1 MRAPVQSVG
10 LAAFTGVAERRGEP
24 SAWDPSIPLETE
36 FAVHVN
42 ALSVDS
48 LFALYERTRFL
59 YPAKAARLTP
69 HLDVVRENWRRLLQA
84 GDSLLYVLTAGTD
97 EDGLASVA
105 VWRTTHDSW
114 VWQHLVCEGN
124 PLGSRSVMLGGLV
137 RCVRQSIG
145 ESQQNWFRPENRFPA
160 RVFGTMVES
169 LGDSLSS
176 VERHLY
182 FAVPRL
188 DGRLHALAA
197 CAAHQSRGVHV
208 VPYDASHHEA
218 LCALAALARGRVYVT
233 AEALDCDVDLET
245 VGSLYRSVGL
255 RRTRQ
260 VWLAYRA
267 GADRPV
273 GAALAYRG
281 PLGLNFSFLESRCD
295 LLLQPGLSEAEAAAV
310 SESLMAAVLPAYA
323 DFELD
328 DIPVVADEAAA
339 PSLYALGGQ
348 FLRNYCQG
356 IWLKDGQ
363 PQLYRHV
370 DRFYT
375 RLMNRV
381 ERRPSTG
388 PGRPERRVEGR
399 TVHTLAS

>member
-1 MRAPVQSVG
+1 MSAPLQSVA
-10 LAAFTGVAERRGEP
+10 LPAYAEPADTHIEPSPGEP
-24 SAWDPSIPLETE
+24 AIQFDTDYGIR
-36 FAVHVN
+36 VN
-42 ALSVDS
+42 ALSVDQ
-48 LFALYERTRFL
+48 LFALYERARFL

-69 HLDVVRENWRRLLQA
+69 YLGVVRDNWQRLLDA
-84 GDSLLYVLTAGTD
+84 GDSLLYVLTAGND
-97 EDGLASVA
+97 DDGYASVA

-124 PLGSRSVMLGGLV
+124 PLRSRAVMLGGLV
-137 RCVRQSIG
+137 RCMRQELG
-145 ESQQNWFRPENRFPA
+145 DSQQNWFRPDNRFPA
-160 RVFGTMVES
+160 RVFGSMTDS

-176 VERHLY
+176 VQRHLY

-188 DGRLHALAA
+188 DGRLHAIAA
-197 CAAHQSRGVHV
+197 CAAHRAHGLQI
-208 VPYDASHHEA
+208 VPCDASQHEA
-218 LCALAALARGRVYVT
+218 LRALAVLARGRVYVA
-233 AEALDCDVDLET
+233 AEALDRDVDLREADC
-245 VGSLYRSVGL
+245 LYRRAGL

-267 GADRPV
+267 GGGEPV
-273 GAALAYRG
+273 GAALACRG
-281 PLGLNFSFLESRCD
+281 PLGLNFSFIENRCD
-295 LLLQPGLSEAEAAAV
+295 LLLHPGLSPEDAAAV

-328 DIPVVADEAAA
+328 DIPVVADDAAA
-339 PSLYALGGQ
+339 ASLDALGGQ
-348 FLRNYCQG
+348 LLRNYCQG

-381 ERRPSTG
+381 ERRPSTRS
-388 PGRPERRVEGR
+388 GRPERRAEGG
-399 TVHTLAS
+399 TVSTLAS

>member
-10 LAAFTGVAERRGEP
+10 LAVYDGGAERCSEGA
-24 SAWDPSIPLETE
+24 AWDPSIPLESE
-36 FAVHVN
+36 FPIHVN
-42 ALSVDS
+42 ALSVDA

-59 YPAKAARLTP
+59 YPAKAARLIP
-69 HLDVVRENWRRLLQA
+69 HLEVVRENWRRLLQA

-97 EDGLASVA
+97 ADGLASVA

-176 VERHLY
+176 VQPHLY

-188 DGRLHALAA
+188 DGRLHAVAA
-197 CAAHQSRGVHV
+197 CAPRQERHV
-208 VPYDASHHEA
+208 RIVPYDASQHEA
-218 LCALAALARGRVYVT
+218 LCALAARARGGVYVT

-245 VGSLYRSVGL
+245 VGCLYRSVGL

-260 VWLAYRA
+260 VWLAYHA
-267 GADRPV
+267 GADRPA

-295 LLLQPGLSEAEAAAV
+295 LLLQPGLSQAEAAAV

-328 DIPVVADEAAA
+328 DIPVVADVAAA
-339 PSLYALGGQ
+339 PSLYALGGE

-381 ERRPSTG
+381 ERR
-388 PGRPERRVEGR
+388 

>member
-1 MRAPVQSVG
+1 MSASRQSLG
-10 LAAFTGVAERRGEP
+10 LAAYAKVADRRTEP
-24 SAWDPSIPLETE
+24 SASDLATALESD
-36 FAVHVN
+36 FRIQVN
-42 ALSVDS
+42 ALGIDD
-48 LFALYERTRFL
+48 LFALYERAGFL

-69 HLDVVRENWRRLLQA
+69 HLAVVRDNWRRLLQA
-84 GDSLLYVLTAGTD
+84 GGSLLYVLTAGND
-97 EDGLASVA
+97 ADGYASVA
-105 VWRTTHDSW
+105 VWRTTNDSW

-124 PLGSRSVMLGGLV
+124 PLRSRAVMLGGLV
-137 RCVRQSIG
+137 RCVREEIG

-160 RVFGTMVES
+160 RVFGTMPES
-169 LGDSLSS
+169 LGDSLSA
-176 VERHLY
+176 VQRHLY

-188 DGRLHALAA
+188 DGRLHAIAA
-197 CAAHQSRGVHV
+197 CAPHRSSGVHI
-208 VPYDASHHEA
+208 VPYDASRHEA
-218 LCALAALARGRVYVT
+218 LCALAALARGSVYIT
-233 AEALDCDVDLET
+233 AEALADDVDLHT
-245 VGSLYRSVGL
+245 VDCLYRRAGL

-267 GADRPV
+267 GVDQPV

-281 PLGLNFSFLESRCD
+281 PLGLNFSFLENRCD
-295 LLLQPGLSEAEAAAV
+295 LLLDPALSPEDAAAV
-310 SESLMAAVLPAYA
+310 SESLMAATLPAYA

-339 PSLYALGGQ
+339 PSLYSLGGQ

-375 RLMNRV
+375 RLRNRV
-381 ERRPSTG
+381 ERRSS
-388 PGRPERRVEGR
+388 VQ
-399 TVHTLAS
+399 TLAS

>member
-1 MRAPVQSVG
+1 MPATRQSIG
-10 LAAFTGVAERRGEP
+10 LAAYAEVAERRIEP
-24 SAWDPSIPLETE
+24 SASDLSTALEAD
-36 FAVHVN
+36 FRIQVN
-42 ALSVDS
+42 ALGVDD
-48 LFALYERTRFL
+48 LFALYERAGFL

-69 HLDVVRENWRRLLQA
+69 HLDVVRDNWRRLLQA
-84 GDSLLYVLTAGTD
+84 GDSLLYVLTAGD
-97 EDGLASVA
+97 DDHGYASVA
-105 VWRTTHDSW
+105 VWRTTRDSW

-124 PLGSRSVMLGGLV
+124 PLRSRAVMLGGLV
-137 RCVRQSIG
+137 RCVRQEIG

-160 RVFGTMVES
+160 RVFGSMVES

-176 VERHLY
+176 VQRHLY
-182 FAVPRL
+182 FAVPRRL
-188 DGRLHALAA
+188 GRLHAV
-197 CAAHQSRGVHV
+197 AHRSRGVQI
-208 VPYDASHHEA
+208 VPCDASQHEA
-218 LCALAALARGRVYVT
+218 LCALAALARGGVYVT
-233 AEALDCDVDLET
+233 AEALDCDVDLQA
-245 VGSLYRSVGL
+245 VGDLYRSVGL

-260 VWLAYRA
+260 VWLAYRR
-267 GADRPV
+267 GSDQPV

-281 PLGLNFSFLESRCD
+281 PLGLNFSFLENRCD
-295 LLLQPGLSEAEAAAV
+295 LLLHPELSQVDAEAV
-310 SESLMAAVLPAYA
+310 SESLMAAALPAYA
-323 DFELD
+323 DFEAD

-375 RLMNRV
+375 RLRNRV
-381 ERRPSTG
+381 ER
-388 PGRPERRVEGR
+388 R